1 MSIKL
6 SAEAVAR
13 IQKKYD
19 YLINYS
25 SSDPNEPIDPI
36 SYVDSNGDNLM
47 HIAAQLGDVDTIS
60 LLVDAGMDVNL
71 QGDMGSTALH
81 SAYDAGHR
89 EAVDFLL
96 AHGASATIENDFGKL
111 PGA

>member
-1 MSIKL
+1 ML
-6 SAEAVAR
+6 RNAEAVAR
-13 IQKKYD
+13 IQQKYD

-25 SSDPNEPIDPI
+25 SDDPNAPIDPLG
-36 SYVDSNGDNLM
+36 YVDSNGDNLV

-60 LLVDAGMDVNL
+60 FLVDAGMDVNI
-71 QGDMGSTALH
+71 QGDLGSTALH
-81 SAYDAGHR
+81 SAYDSGHR
-89 EAVDFLL
+89 GAAEFLL